1 MCVYNI
7 SVDDALMEKI
17 RPVISEGMEE
27 SKWIQQQVE
36 LLLVQVAASQKKPA
50 FDESYMSNLIEL
62 SAPAWKG
69 VKDADLWVRELR
81 G

>member
-7 SVDDALMEKI
+7 SVDDALMEKV
-17 RPVISEGMEE
+17 RPAIGKDMEE
-27 SKWIQQQVE
+27 SKWMQQQVE
-36 LLLVQVAASQKKPA
+36 MLLVQVAASQEKPI
-50 FDESYMSNLIEL
+50 FDEDYLSNLIEL

-69 VKDADLWVRELR
+69 VKDADSWVRELR